1 MKRVAV
7 VCAILAVA
15 SFAFAQA
22 GYGNQS
28 QNPPASQQ
36 GGQAGAA
43 AGAGQQGGQP
53 GAAPGSAQQGRA
65 AQAAPAVP
73 EGKRPPQAKTQPEF
87 DAFKT
92 ASATTDPAALEKA
105 ADDFAAKFPDSELRI
120 LLYKTAM
127 RGYQNANNADKML
140 DMGRKCLA
148 LDPNDPE
155 ALVDVAEVLTERT
168 RDTDLDKDQRLDEAT
183 KAAQK
188 ALQTIDTDVAFPAG
202 TPPDKVDQYKN
213 LLRSSAYSVLGALEF
228 NKNNFTG
235 AETNF
240 RKSIDAFPQQPDP
253 VTVLRLSLALDRQ
266 NKYPE
271 ALTYANKAVEMTQE
285 GGGAGSLARRERDR
299 LVQLTGGKPAGAPTG
314 AAAGAGT
321 TPPATAPA
329 ANTPPKQ

>member
-7 VCAILAVA
+7 VCAILASA

-28 QNPPASQQ
+28 QNPPAAQQ
-36 GGQAGAA
+36 GGQAGAGA
-43 AGAGQQGGQP
+43 SQAGSTGQ
-53 GAAPGSAQQGRA
+53 AT
-65 AQAAPAVP
+65 PAVP

-87 DAFKT
+87 DAYKA
-92 ASATTDPAALEKA
+92 ASANTDPAAIEKA
-105 ADDFAAKFPDSELRI
+105 ANDFAAKFPDSELRV

-140 DMGRKCLA
+140 EMGRKCLE

-168 RDTDLDKDQRLDEAT
+168 RDTDLDKDQRLDEAA

-188 ALQTIDTDVAFPAG
+188 SLQTVDTDVAFPAG
-202 TPPDKVDQYKN
+202 TPPDKIEQYKS
-213 LLRSSAYSVLGALEF
+213 LLRSSAYSVLGALAF
-228 NKNNFTG
+228 NKNDFTG
-235 AETNF
+235 AEANF
-240 RKSIDAFPQQPDP
+240 RKSIDAYPQQPDP

-285 GGGAGSLARRERDR
+285 NSNAGSLARRERDR
-299 LVQLTGGKPAGAPTG
+299 LVQLTGGKPAGTTGATPTG
-314 AAAGAGT
+314 AGA
-321 TPPATAPA
+321 TPPPSA
-329 ANTPPKQ
+329 PPKQ

>member
-1 MKRVAV
+1 MTGGATARLEDFRGESMKTAATAIV
-7 VCAILAVA
+7 VLVLAAFTLAQQPA
-15 SFAFAQA
+15 SPPT
-22 GYGNQS
+22 
-28 QNPPASQQ
+28 QNPPAGQSGPPQGASQ
-36 GGQAGAA
+36 
-43 AGAGQQGGQP
+43 
-53 GAAPGSAQQGRA
+53 
-65 AQAAPAVP
+65 APAAV
-73 EGKRPPQAKTQPEF
+73 GKRPPQAKTQPEF

-202 TPPDKVDQYKN
+202 TPP
-213 LLRSSAYSVLGALEF
+213 
-228 NKNNFTG
+228 
-235 AETNF
+235 
-240 RKSIDAFPQQPDP
+240 
-253 VTVLRLSLALDRQ
+253 
-266 NKYPE
+266 
-271 ALTYANKAVEMTQE
+271 
-285 GGGAGSLARRERDR
+285 
-299 LVQLTGGKPAGAPTG
+299 
-314 AAAGAGT
+314 
-321 TPPATAPA
+321 
-329 ANTPPKQ
+329 

>member
-53 GAAPGSAQQGRA
+53 GAASGQPGA
-65 AQAAPAVP
+65 AGQTAPAVP

-140 DMGRKCLA
+140 EMGRKCLA
-148 LDPNDPE
+148 IDPNDPE
-155 ALVDVAEVLTERT
+155 SLVDVAEVLTERT
-168 RDTDLDKDQRLDEAT
+168 RETDLDKDQRLDEAT

-202 TPPDKVDQYKN
+202 TPPDKVDQYKG

-240 RKSIDAFPQQPDP
+240 RKSIDAFPQQPDA

-271 ALTYANKAVEMTQE
+271 ALTYANKAVDMTQE
-285 GGGAGSLARRERDR
+285 GSGAGSLARRERDR
-299 LVQLTGGKPAGAPTG
+299 LVQLTGGKPPVAAPTG
-314 AAAGAGT
+314 SAPGTGT
-321 TPPATAPA
+321 TPASS
-329 ANTPPKQ
+329 TPPKQ